1 MLDIQNTEK
10 QIQLVKS
17 FQELVSTNYK
27 GIVNANCWER
37 TLIGDFQEIIKHLE
51 TEEQIVNVEIEDL
64 IELQLSQQGALA
76 REILLNDFKLL
87 SDYGA
92 SPNLNIIK
100 SYDRD
105 SDNPIFPT
113 DVYSFHVDRSP
124 IPTDTFLCTYFGDSS
139 EIIPNSQAIQKI
151 LIPEIRLEIKERF
164 QVSDENFESFVMEN
178 FYDLHYDLLP
188 NVQPINLE
196 NGHLWRLAIDHPQ
209 LQVPPCIHR
218 APLEKNGQSRLLM
231 IC

>member
-1 MLDIQNTEK
+1 MANSSFDNNQV
-10 QIQLVKS
+10 QLVNS
-17 FQELVSTNYK
+17 FVELVSTPYK
-27 GIVNANCWER
+27 GILNANCWER
-37 TLIGDFQEIIKHLE
+37 TLIGDFHEIIKQLE
-51 TEEQIVNVEIEDL
+51 TDEQIVNVEIEDL
-64 IELQLSQQGALA
+64 IELQLSKQGALA

-151 LIPEIRLEIKERF
+151 LIPEIRQEIKERF
-164 QVSDENFESFVMEN
+164 QVSDENFESFVIEN
-178 FYDLHYDLLP
+178 FYDLHYDLTP
-188 NVQPINLE
+188 NTQPITMG
-196 NGHLWRLAIDHPQ
+196 NGHLWRLEIDHPQ

>member
-1 MLDIQNTEK
+1 MLDIQNTEN

-17 FQELVSTNYK
+17 FQELVSTPYYDK
-27 GIVNANCWER
+27 INANCWER
-37 TLIGDFQEIIKHLE
+37 TLIGDFQEIIKQLE
-51 TEEQIVNVEIEDL
+51 TDEQIVNVEIEDL
-64 IELQLSQQGALA
+64 IELQLTEQGNLA
-76 REILLNDFKLL
+76 RELILNDFKLL

-105 SDNPIFPT
+105 SDNPLFPT

-124 IPTDTFLCTYFGDSS
+124 IPTDTFLCTYFGDAS

-151 LIPEIRLEIKERF
+151 LIPEIRQKIQQLF
-164 QVSDENFESFVMEN
+164 QVTDENFESFVMEN

-188 NVQPINLE
+188 KAQPINLG

-218 APLEKNGQSRLLM
+218 APLENNGQSRLLM

>member
-1 MLDIQNTEK
+1 MANSSFDYDQV
-10 QIQLVKS
+10 QLVNS
-17 FQELVSTNYK
+17 FVELVATQYK
-27 GIVNANCWER
+27 GIINANCWER
-37 TLIGDFQEIIKHLE
+37 TLIGDFHEIIKQLE
-51 TEEQIVNVEIEDL
+51 TDEQIVNVEIDDL
-64 IELQLSQQGALA
+64 IELQLSERGKLA

-105 SDNPIFPT
+105 SDNPLFPT

-151 LIPEIRLEIKERF
+151 LIPEIRQEIKERF
-164 QVSDENFESFVMEN
+164 QVSDENFESFVIEN
-178 FYDLHYDLLP
+178 FYDLHYELLP
-188 NVQPINLE
+188 NAQPITLE

-218 APLEKNGQSRLLM
+218 APLENNGQIRLLM